1 MIFVTHVSILTF
13 DLSNI
18 SHEIP
23 SLNTKRSATDY
34 VYKHSPTASVIDLSS
49 VTFSVIVSST
59 SELLRFLERMA
70 ASKPTSWVS
79 LLVAFNYECHYHL
92 FPLSICLGTLACD
105 LGFFPLDFGP
115 LRPKSVCSLVFL
127 TK

>member
-23 SLNTKRSATDY
+23 SSITKRSASEY
-34 VYKHSPTASVIDLSS
+34 AYKHTPTASVIDLSS

-70 ASKPTSWVS
+70 ASKPTSWLS
-79 LLVAFNYECHYHL
+79 LLVKGIILHYHL
-92 FPLSICLGTLACD
+92 FPLSLCLGTLACD

-115 LRPKSVCSLVFL
+115 LRPKSVCLLVWFI
-127 TK
+127 K